1 VFNWQWLI
9 SSAERERVSKSIA
22 KQKPHL
28 IRSHSHV
35 FGACSFLG
43 ISKLKAPRVTN
54 MPHKNPQ
61 KRSMVGTITWETKK
75 GKAKA
80 FTYNDFEV

>member
-1 VFNWQWLI
+1 MY
-9 SSAERERVSKSIA
+9 
-22 KQKPHL
+22 
-28 IRSHSHV
+28 

-54 MPHKNPQ
+54 MPHKNPK

-75 GKAKA
+75 GRPKPLHIMTLK
-80 FTYNDFEV
+80 FNPS

>member
-1 VFNWQWLI
+1 MY
-9 SSAERERVSKSIA
+9 
-22 KQKPHL
+22 
-28 IRSHSHV
+28 

-43 ISKLKAPRVTN
+43 ISKLKARRVY
-54 MPHKNPQ
+54 KCASQ
-61 KRSMVGTITWETKK
+61 KSQKKINGWNHHMGDKK